1 MTRSNVT
8 RIVIL
13 ILTVSVIV
21 FFTGCSVTPGVSD
34 PISSSSSGGSLSD
47 SSLSGSVGSI
57 MYQLFAQ
64 HGKFMLKP
72 ASSNDYNVGKLN
84 GTELF
89 NQLSEDRDEWEPA
102 DSSVTWIGSVTGR
115 SFNDDTDS
123 TFDVYKV
130 SIGDW
135 TGYCKRPAN
144 EDQDEIERRILIE
157 DSYGSGLEFGQR
169 TLDHT
174 VLQIFDDLY
183 SIGSDDVLRMVSSRV
198 TGQYDYAS
206 IDKTGIG
213 DFLGWSWIKDPVCDP
228 YSDSVFYLTSREGE
242 FYNIWKLDL
251 GDGTENRYSDEDTLI
266 LKGLGDG
273 KLIAFLSQT
282 TGNYPFGKLISLS
295 EPGTFT
301 VLTDKNWHGTNGW
314 LYLDKDP
321 GGLKLI
327 KGDDEYDVELTYE
340 SFTVFAGEKHIWV
353 VNYATANSPQNYHRI
368 DTVNGTGSSA
378 ISSPR
383 MRIEGWN
390 DLLITLGEN
399 ELPAG

>member
-84 GTELF
+84 GTDLF
-89 NQLSEDRDEWEPA
+89 YQLSEDGDEWEPA
-102 DSSVTWIGSVTGR
+102 DSSVTRMGSVTGH
-115 SFNDDTDS
+115 SFYEDTDS
-123 TFDVYKV
+123 TYYVYKV
-130 SIGDW
+130 PIGDW
-135 TGYCKRPAN
+135 IGYCKRPAN

-157 DSYGSGLEFGQR
+157 DNYGSGLEFGQK

-183 SIGSDDVLRMVSSRV
+183 SIGSDDVLKMASSRV
-198 TGQYDYAS
+198 TGQYDYAV

-251 GDGTENRYSDEDTLI
+251 GDGTENRHSDDDTLN

-273 KLIAFLSQT
+273 KLIAFLDQIT
-282 TGNYPFGKLISLS
+282 VNDPFGKLISLTD
-295 EPGTFT
+295 PGIFT
-301 VLTDKNWHGTNGW
+301 VLTDKNWNGTNGW
-314 LYLDKDP
+314 LYLDQ
-321 GGLKLI
+321 GLSGLRFI
-327 KGDDEYDVELTYE
+327 KGDDEYDVDLTYE
-340 SFTVFAGEKHIWV
+340 SFMVFAGEKHIWIV
-353 VNYATANSPQNYHRI
+353 DYATANGPQNYHRI
-368 DTVNGTGSSA
+368 DTDKKIISSA
-378 ISSPR
+378 ISSSR

-390 DLLITLGEN
+390 DLLISLAEH
-399 ELPAG
+399 ESPAG

>member
-1 MTRSNVT
+1 M
-8 RIVIL
+8 
-13 ILTVSVIV
+13 
-21 FFTGCSVTPGVSD
+21 
-34 PISSSSSGGSLSD
+34 
-47 SSLSGSVGSI
+47 
-57 MYQLFAQ
+57 
-64 HGKFMLKP
+64 
-72 ASSNDYNVGKLN
+72 
-84 GTELF
+84 
-89 NQLSEDRDEWEPA
+89 
-102 DSSVTWIGSVTGR
+102 
-115 SFNDDTDS
+115 
-123 TFDVYKV
+123 
-130 SIGDW
+130 
-135 TGYCKRPAN
+135 
-144 EDQDEIERRILIE
+144 
-157 DSYGSGLEFGQR
+157 
-169 TLDHT
+169 
-174 VLQIFDDLY
+174 LQIFDDLY

-282 TGNYPFGKLISLS
+282 TGNDPFDKLISLS
-295 EPGTFT
+295 EPDTFT
-301 VLTDKNWHGTNGW
+301 VLTDKNRHGTNGW